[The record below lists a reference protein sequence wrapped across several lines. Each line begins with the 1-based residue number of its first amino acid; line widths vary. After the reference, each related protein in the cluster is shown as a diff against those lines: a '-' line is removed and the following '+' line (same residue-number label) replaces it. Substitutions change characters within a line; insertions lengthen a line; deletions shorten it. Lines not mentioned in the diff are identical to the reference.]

1 MENICTRD
9 QQLGHYRLERMLRQT
24 KLANVYLGRHVQQQT
39 PMAVKCLHGRY
50 IGNAASDFLRQYTI
64 LAHLQH
70 PNILKIID
78 FGIFNDTAFVVTPY
92 APKGT
97 LRQHLPKGTRIDI
110 CKAVDYIQQ
119 LSSALAYVHRQ
130 GLVHRDLKP
139 QNILIGE
146 QNQLLL
152 ADFGTAIES
161 YSLHRGQSY
170 LQEFEGTIIYAAPEQ
185 LQGKPR
191 RSSDQYALA
200 VMTYEWLTGHWP
212 FSGTFYEIAH
222 QHLFVDPP
230 TMTTEDYF
238 CLPNVEQVIF
248 KALAKVPAQR
258 FKTIEQFADEFSWA
272 CKIAQARGLLPS
284 KGSTIQSPI
293 SLPITPIPETL
304 PHIQWHTEPRHITVN
319 NRPHTIPHQFKSPF
333 PGTLSR

>member
-1 MENICTRD
+1 MENICTQG
-9 QQLGHYRLERMLRQT
+9 QQLGHYQLERMLRQT
-24 KLANVYLGRHVQQQT
+24 QLTDVYLGRHVRQQT
-39 PMAVKCLHGRY
+39 LVAIKCLHGRY
-50 IGNAASDFLRQYTI
+50 VGNAANDFLRQYAV
-64 LAHLQH
+64 LARLQH
-70 PNILKIID
+70 PHILKIID
-78 FGIFNDTAFVVTPY
+78 FGIANEIAFVVTPY
-92 APKGT
+92 APRGS
-97 LRQHLPKGTRIDI
+97 LRQHLPKGTCIDI
-110 CKAVDYIQQ
+110 HEAANYIQQ

-170 LQEFEGTIIYAAPEQ
+170 LREFEGTIIYAAPEQ

-200 VMTYEWLTGHWP
+200 IMTYEWLTGHWP

-222 QHLFVDPP
+222 QHLFIDPP
-230 TMTTEDYF
+230 AMTIENYS
-238 CLPNVEQVIF
+238 CPPNIEQVIF
-248 KALAKVPAQR
+248 KALAKAPAQR

-272 CKIAQARGLLPS
+272 CKVAQARGLLPS
-284 KGSTIQSPI
+284 KASATQLSL
-293 SLPITPIPETL
+293 SLPITPIPEVL
-304 PHIQWHTEPRHITVN
+304 PYIQWNTEPRHSAVN
-319 NRPHTIPHQFKSPF
+319 NRPHTTSHQFKSPF